1 MNKNLFMYMFLTFSL
16 LSCGGQNKAEDQPG
30 SHLGSVVIEENTAV
44 TTGETM
50 GLKEQIDA
58 AKMRTYRDGENRVE
72 VYYPDFFVVGT
83 AEPGT
88 ARFHYPDQQE
98 HQISLVMFVE
108 PNVEEWS
115 ISDAVKQL
123 SDANNVCEEEG
134 KDYYIISGRMA
145 EEPNIRFCEK
155 CYLMN
160 GKWVDYSVYY
170 LAEDKEAV
178 GRLIELV
185 KDWNPKR

>member
-16 LSCGGQNKAEDQPG
+16 LSCGGQNKEENQPG
-30 SHLGSVVIEENTAV
+30 SHLGSVVIEESPEVAP
-44 TTGETM
+44 

-72 VYYPDFFVVGT
+72 VSYPDFFVVGT

-98 HQISLVMFVE
+98 HQISMVMFVE

-115 ISDAVKQL
+115 ISDAVKNL

-170 LAEDKEAV
+170 LAADKEAV
-178 GRLIELV
+178 GRLIETV
-185 KDWNPKR
+185 KQWNPKP